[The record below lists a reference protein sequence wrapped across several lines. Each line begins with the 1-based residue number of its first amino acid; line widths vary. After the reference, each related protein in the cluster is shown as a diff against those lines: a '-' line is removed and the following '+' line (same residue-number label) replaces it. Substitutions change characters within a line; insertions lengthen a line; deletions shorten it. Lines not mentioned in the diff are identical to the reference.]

1 MEVSTIASKVRHMS
15 PASPLVS
22 VIIPSYNHARFL
34 PQRLS
39 SIAAQSYSP
48 IEIIILDDAST
59 DGSQSRLIEF
69 AQTHPATL
77 LLNESNSGSPFA
89 QWNKGAE
96 VAKGDLL
103 WFAESDDYCDSAFLE
118 KLVPYFTK
126 DPEVGI
132 AYCRSWRVSE
142 TDEKLDL
149 VPAKEAGPNSSKFDH
164 YFLGAGPEEI
174 RSHLSVQSS
183 IPNASAVLVKRN
195 LFLAAGG
202 APTHMKLCGDWL
214 VWLKVLSTSK
224 LAYHSEPLNFF
235 RAPHA
240 KSQRQTYQK
249 QSARIREWIEVQ
261 NYLAAQGLI
270 AREQKKLAKDY
281 LAQMTLEAA
290 LHWAIRG
297 RMLSALGCYQETFS
311 YDFMCFPRGVAA
323 ALKKNLLGRAR

>member
-1 MEVSTIASKVRHMS
+1 
-15 PASPLVS
+15 
-22 VIIPSYNHARFL
+22 
-34 PQRLS
+34 
-39 SIAAQSYSP
+39 
-48 IEIIILDDAST
+48 LDDAST
-59 DGSQSRLIEF
+59 DGSQSHLKGF

-77 LLNESNSGSPFA
+77 LFNESNSGSPFA
-89 QWNKGAE
+89 QWNKGAK
-96 VAKGDLL
+96 VAKGELL

-126 DPEVGI
+126 DPAVGL

-149 VPAKEAGPNSSKFDH
+149 VPAKEAGSNSSKFDH
-164 YFLGAGPEEI
+164 HFLGTGPEEI

-183 IPNASAVLVKRN
+183 IPNASGVLVKRD

-224 LAYHSEPLNFF
+224 LAYHAEPLNFF

-249 QSARIREWIEVQ
+249 QSARIREWVEVQ
-261 NYLAAQGLI
+261 NYLTAQGLI
-270 AREQKKLAKDY
+270 AREQRELAKDY

-290 LHWAIRG
+290 LYWAFRG
-297 RMLSALGCYQETFS
+297 RFFSALGCYRETLAFDS
-311 YDFMCFPRGVAA
+311 LCFPRGVWAA
-323 ALKKNLLGRAR
+323 FKKSFSGRVQ